1 MKQMTLPYPVAHTE
15 DSKTSFKAADREV
28 KSGRFQYSVEQVRE
42 AITRYCKVFGF
53 EFTAKEVADF
63 ISKEDEIDYFKLY
76 IVIQKRKSVLAN
88 QGFLKIT
95 GRERDDC
102 CLCEKIRS

>member
-1 MKQMTLPYPVAHTE
+1 MNQLTLPYPLSHTK
-15 DSKTSFKAADREV
+15 DSQTSYEAANKMV
-28 KSGRFQYSVEQVRE
+28 KSGKFHYSVEQVRQ

-63 ISKEDEIDYFKLY
+63 ISREDRIDYYKLY

-95 GRERDDC
+95 ERECDDC
-102 CLCEKIRS
+102 CVCEKLRS